1 MNLTEQ
7 QLVSFKEKY
16 ANVIV
21 NNMTLKECQEL
32 IFNQICNDFD
42 NMSFDE
48 IVEESVNEDK
58 TIIEQ
63 LVKEVITEA
72 IKIFEG
78 YNRFDGRSIE
88 YALNRGVWFLKDNFD
103 LESK

>member
-42 NMSFDE
+42 DMSFDE
-48 IVEESVNEDK
+48 IVENTLKEDMHVVD
-58 TIIEQ
+58 T
-63 LVKEVITEA
+63 LVKEVTSDDI
-72 IKIFEG
+72 
-78 YNRFDGRSIE
+78 N
-88 YALNRGVWFLKDNFD
+88 LNVQL
-103 LESK
+103 

>member
-32 IFNQICNDFD
+32 IFNQICNEFD
-42 NMSFDE
+42 DMSFE
-48 IVEESVNEDK
+48 QIVEESVKEDRK
-58 TIIEQ
+58 LIDD
-63 LVKEVITEA
+63 LVKEVTSDDV
-72 IKIFEG
+72 
-78 YNRFDGRSIE
+78 N
-88 YALNRGVWFLKDNFD
+88 LNVQL
-103 LESK
+103 

>member
-32 IFNQICNDFD
+32 IFNEICNEFD
-42 NMSFDE
+42 SMSFE
-48 IVEESVNEDK
+48 QIVEESNNEDK
-58 TIIEQ
+58 ELIDS
-63 LVKEVITEA
+63 LVKEVTSDDI
-72 IKIFEG
+72 
-78 YNRFDGRSIE
+78 N
-88 YALNRGVWFLKDNFD
+88 LNVQL
-103 LESK
+103 

>member
-7 QLVSFKEKY
+7 QLASFKEKY

-42 NMSFDE
+42 SMSFDE
-48 IVEESVNEDK
+48 IVENTLQEDMHVVD
-58 TIIEQ
+58 T
-63 LVKEVITEA
+63 LVKEVTSDDI
-72 IKIFEG
+72 
-78 YNRFDGRSIE
+78 N
-88 YALNRGVWFLKDNFD
+88 LNVQL
-103 LESK
+103 

>member
-21 NNMTLKECQEL
+21 NNMTLKECQQL

-42 NMSFDE
+42 DMSFDE
-48 IVEESVNEDK
+48 IVKESVNEDK
-58 TIIEQ
+58 ELIDT
-63 LVKEVITEA
+63 LVKEVTSNDI
-72 IKIFEG
+72 
-78 YNRFDGRSIE
+78 N
-88 YALNRGVWFLKDNFD
+88 LNVQL
-103 LESK
+103 

>member
-7 QLVSFKEKY
+7 QLESFKEKY

-42 NMSFDE
+42 DMSFDE
-48 IVEESVNEDK
+48 IVENTLQEDK
-58 TIIEQ
+58 HVIDT
-63 LVKEVITEA
+63 LVKEVTSNDI
-72 IKIFEG
+72 
-78 YNRFDGRSIE
+78 N
-88 YALNRGVWFLKDNFD
+88 LNVQL
-103 LESK
+103 

>member
-21 NNMTLKECQEL
+21 NNMTLKECQDL

-48 IVEESVNEDK
+48 IVEHSISEDK
-58 TIIEQ
+58 ELIDS
-63 LVKEVITEA
+63 LVKEVTSNDI
-72 IKIFEG
+72 
-78 YNRFDGRSIE
+78 N
-88 YALNRGVWFLKDNFD
+88 LNVQL
-103 LESK
+103 

>member
-7 QLVSFKEKY
+7 QLASFKEKY

-42 NMSFDE
+42 DMSFDE
-48 IVEESVNEDK
+48 IVEHSISEDK
-58 TIIEQ
+58 ELIDS
-63 LVKEVITEA
+63 LVKEVTS
-72 IKIFEG
+72 
-78 YNRFDGRSIE
+78 NDVN
-88 YALNRGVWFLKDNFD
+88 LNVQL
-103 LESK
+103 

>member
-21 NNMTLKECQEL
+21 NNMTLKECQQL

-42 NMSFDE
+42 DMSFDE
-48 IVEESVNEDK
+48 IVENTLQEDK
-58 TIIEQ
+58 HVIDS
-63 LVKEVITEA
+63 LVKEVTSNDI
-72 IKIFEG
+72 
-78 YNRFDGRSIE
+78 N
-88 YALNRGVWFLKDNFD
+88 LNVQL
-103 LESK
+103 

>member
-1 MNLTEQ
+1 MNLTAEQ
-7 QLVSFKEKY
+7 LASFKEKY

-48 IVEESVNEDK
+48 IVEHSISEDK
-58 TIIEQ
+58 ELIDNI
-63 LVKEVITEA
+63 VKEVTSDDV
-72 IKIFEG
+72 
-78 YNRFDGRSIE
+78 N
-88 YALNRGVWFLKDNFD
+88 LNVQL
-103 LESK
+103 

>member
-7 QLVSFKEKY
+7 QLESFKEKY

-42 NMSFDE
+42 DMSFDE
-48 IVEESVNEDK
+48 IVENTLKEDMHVID
-58 TIIEQ
+58 T
-63 LVKEVITEA
+63 LVKEVTSNDI
-72 IKIFEG
+72 
-78 YNRFDGRSIE
+78 NMNVQ
-88 YALNRGVWFLKDNFD
+88 L
-103 LESK
+103 

>member
-42 NMSFDE
+42 DMSFDE
-48 IVEESVNEDK
+48 IVENTLQEDK
-58 TIIEQ
+58 HVIDT
-63 LVKEVITEA
+63 LVKEVTSNDI
-72 IKIFEG
+72 
-78 YNRFDGRSIE
+78 N
-88 YALNRGVWFLKDNFD
+88 LNVQL
-103 LESK
+103 

>member
-7 QLVSFKEKY
+7 QLASFKEKY

-42 NMSFDE
+42 DMSFDE
-48 IVEESVNEDK
+48 IVEESVSEDK
-58 TIIEQ
+58 ELIDS
-63 LVKEVITEA
+63 LVKEVTS
-72 IKIFEG
+72 
-78 YNRFDGRSIE
+78 NDVN
-88 YALNRGVWFLKDNFD
+88 LNVQL
-103 LESK
+103 